1 MAITSYM
8 STYFKPSYTHFMG
21 GMIPELLPTEG
32 LPTRYLINGNA
43 TVCYWGKRKY
53 VSKFNKDKEILE
65 DYDRELGFLYC
76 CYQRYKRD
84 WSRNKRLRILDLM
97 PINSKK
103 EFLIEIFMEENNMS
117 RKEAKNYL
125 KQLKCDNFMHHGT
138 THKRIR
144 KGE

>member
-1 MAITSYM
+1 MVYM
-8 STYFKPSYTHFMG
+8 PAYFKPSYTHFMG
-21 GMIPELLPTEG
+21 GKIPELFQMWG

-43 TVCYWGKRKY
+43 TVCYWGNKKY

-65 DYDRELGFLYC
+65 EYDRELGFLYC
-76 CYQRYKRD
+76 CYQRYKSE

-97 PINSKK
+97 PTNSKK

-125 KQLKCDNFMHHGT
+125 KQLKCDNFMHNGT